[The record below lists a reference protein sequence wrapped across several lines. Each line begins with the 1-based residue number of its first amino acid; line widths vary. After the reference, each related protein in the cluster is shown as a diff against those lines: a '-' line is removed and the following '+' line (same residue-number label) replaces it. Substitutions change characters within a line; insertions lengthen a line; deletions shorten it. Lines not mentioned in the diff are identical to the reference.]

1 MNRAYTIIKKIK
13 HFANSTFFRT
23 FAPYMEKSANDSN
36 TSKKRLLGLT
46 TAELKQVAQ
55 QLGMPAFTGGQI
67 AKWLYEKGVMSIDE
81 MTNLSKQNR
90 ERLSNEYCVGA
101 MPPIDCQ
108 RSVDGTVKYLF
119 PVRCSEFADSA
130 ENGDNKADVE
140 KSYCLIDNNITIA
153 RWLDTLVSGI
163 TGKQTFVLL
172 NGIDDNEF
180 IRGEKKTNDRKTV
193 IMLGNMASYKGTKN
207 GIQVL
212 KQMQKEHNIRV
223 IIYAASP
230 SAEIPESF
238 EFYCQPKRSE
248 LMKLY
253 EEADICLFP
262 SIREGWG
269 LTVTEA
275 MAHKCAVVGNPT
287 GALNEIGVDGVNAI
301 FSDGPSVNALY
312 NALEKLLNDEGLMK
326 KIQDSGYRTV
336 SDLKIS
342 KQVEKL
348 EKYLKHIVG

>member
-1 MNRAYTIIKKIK
+1 MKINIVIPSTVLGGGVRVLFIYANALTDLGHDVVVYLPLIYSWKAINGGVPNLHTTLGNSIKRGSTVPWFSCKFPIKRVPLIINRFIRDADITIASAWYTAQNI
-13 HFANSTFFRT
+13 
-23 FAPYMEKSANDSN
+23 
-36 TSKKRLLGLT
+36 
-46 TAELKQVAQ
+46 AELS
-55 QLGMPAFTGGQI
+55 PAKGKKVYFIQG
-67 AKWLYEKGVMSIDE
+67 YEL
-81 MTNLSKQNR
+81 N
-90 ERLSNEYCVGA
+90 
-101 MPPIDCQ
+101 
-108 RSVDGTVKYLF
+108 
-119 PVRCSEFADSA
+119 

-153 RWLDTLVSGI
+153 HWLDTLVSDI
-163 TGKQTFVLL
+163 TGKRTFVLL

-193 IMLGNMASYKGTKN
+193 IMLGNMASHKGTKN

-223 IIYAASP
+223 IIYAATP

-348 EKYLKHIVG
+348 EKYLKHIVGGVHR